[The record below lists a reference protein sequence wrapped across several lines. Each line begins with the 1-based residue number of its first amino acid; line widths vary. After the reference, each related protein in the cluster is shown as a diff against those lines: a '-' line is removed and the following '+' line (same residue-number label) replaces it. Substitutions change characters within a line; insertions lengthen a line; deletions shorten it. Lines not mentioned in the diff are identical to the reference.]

1 MGGAIRRQAAI
12 LILLVVIVTAG
23 RAEAQQQTTAEAPTS
38 SNQAFQIAP
47 RAYVQF
53 DWRGFPDWTVTPDT
67 GRLQPDTLEIRRL
80 RAGIDGRWRRWSF
93 EAAVDP
99 MDELDDTL
107 VKDAYVQF
115 RVSRA
120 LRLRGGQFKL
130 PGGREYGTS
139 ASSLDFLERS
149 AFAQSIASGRD
160 IGAMASGQVGRS
172 VEYEGGVFAGDGT
185 GRRERAGL
193 TTAGSVTWTVVRRL
207 DVTGSFTLGR
217 TRAVESD
224 PPNGFEGRTSTG
236 YRFFER
242 LYVDGLRAR
251 VAADANWRPGPW
263 RVTGEVLRAT
273 DARDGQGLDLEDLPA
288 LVSFGWSSAIT
299 REFGRQRGKSRS
311 RIHEWDLGFRFDSL
325 AFDDAGPQTTGDSVR
340 PRATDVRARGGQTL
354 TTAASW
360 KFSRWARV
368 LAQAA
373 ADHYTEARSAPDA
386 GRAGV
391 YWSFGTRL
399 QLEFP

>member
-1 MGGAIRRQAAI
+1 MTPRPFAPI
-12 LILLVVIVTAG
+12 LILLALIITAR
-23 RAEAQQQTTAEAPTS
+23 RAEAQQQTPAEAPTS
-38 SNQAFQIAP
+38 SNQAFQITP
-47 RAYVQF
+47 RAYAQL
-53 DWRGFPDWTVTPDT
+53 DWRGFPDWTVTPGT
-67 GRLQPDTLEIRRL
+67 GRLQPDTLEIRRA
-80 RAGIDGRWRRWSF
+80 RAGIDGRWHRWSF

-107 VKDAYVQF
+107 IKDAYVQF

-139 ASSLDFLERS
+139 ASSLEFLERS
-149 AFAQSIASGRD
+149 AFAQFIGSGRD
-160 IGAMASGQVGRS
+160 IGAMASGQFGRS
-172 VEYEGGVFAGDGT
+172 VEYEGGVFAGDGN

-193 TTAGSVTWTVVRRL
+193 TTAGAVTWTVVRRF
-207 DVTGSFTLGR
+207 DVSGSFTLGR
-217 TRAVESD
+217 TKAVDTD

-242 LYVDGLRAR
+242 LYVDGMRAR
-251 VAADANWRPGPW
+251 FAADANWRHGSW
-263 RVTGEVLRAT
+263 RVTGEMLRAT
-273 DARDGQGLDLEDLPA
+273 DARTGQGLDLEDLPA
-288 LVSFGWSSAIT
+288 LASLGWSSGVT
-299 REFGRQRGKSRS
+299 REFGRRRGKSRS
-311 RIHEWDLGFRFDSL
+311 RIHEWDLALRFDSL
-325 AFDDAGPQTTGDSVR
+325 AFDDDGPDTTDDSVR
-340 PRATDVRARGGQTL
+340 PRATNVRARGAQTL

-373 ADHYTEARSAPDA
+373 ADRYTEARSAPDP

-399 QLEFP
+399 QLELP

>member
-1 MGGAIRRQAAI
+1 
-12 LILLVVIVTAG
+12 
-23 RAEAQQQTTAEAPTS
+23 
-38 SNQAFQIAP
+38 
-47 RAYVQF
+47 
-53 DWRGFPDWTVTPDT
+53 
-67 GRLQPDTLEIRRL
+67 
-80 RAGIDGRWRRWSF
+80 
-93 EAAVDP
+93 
-99 MDELDDTL
+99 
-107 VKDAYVQF
+107 
-115 RVSRA
+115 
-120 LRLRGGQFKL
+120 
-130 PGGREYGTS
+130 
-139 ASSLDFLERS
+139 
-149 AFAQSIASGRD
+149 
-160 IGAMASGQVGRS
+160 
-172 VEYEGGVFAGDGT
+172 
-185 GRRERAGL
+185 
-193 TTAGSVTWTVVRRL
+193 VVRRF
-207 DVTGSFTLGR
+207 DISGSFTLGR
-217 TRAVESD
+217 TSAVDSD

-251 VAADANWRPGPW
+251 FAADANWRHGNW
-263 RVTGEVLRAT
+263 RVTSEVLRAT
-273 DARDGQGLDLEDLPA
+273 DARNGQGLDLEDLPA
-288 LVSFGWSSAIT
+288 LVGLGWSSAVT
-299 REFGRQRGKSRS
+299 REFGRRRGKSRS

-373 ADHYTEARSAPDA
+373 ADHYTDARSAPDA